1 MNFLSSSIENIQTK
15 PIQRCIELQ
24 RLRLRLIVDLQFTTY
39 STKGYVR
46 SANMKLKKLFLD
58 AHKKRLASINFNIFF
73 YYEFIHLLY
82 ERSDD
87 GDD

>member
-1 MNFLSSSIENIQTK
+1 
-15 PIQRCIELQ
+15 
-24 RLRLRLIVDLQFTTY
+24 
-39 STKGYVR
+39 
-46 SANMKLKKLFLD
+46 MKLKKLFLD